1 MKGPHTPDGRT
12 SRPQHPSAAPGDERD
27 QVRDPDR
34 PRRTHE
40 ASSGPDARPDTSTGA
55 TTRRLFLAGVLAAG
69 VSGVVAAGS
78 DSEDDEGDESRPAR
92 RPIVW
97 DWGKADDCDDDD
109 GSDGDDPD
117 AGEAGGDGDGD
128 GDEGVGEEEG
138 DDAEGGDGNGDDE
151 GDADDESDDEGRAPT
166 TIVVDPVR
174 GVDTAAGTAAG
185 PLSSLGAAVGRARPG
200 DTILLRAGT
209 DRIDDSVDVDVDDLT
224 ITVARGVTFTLD
236 ARGYDPAARG
246 DPYGS
251 GGALTLANTTGVTID
266 GSPGR
271 IEVRNSG
278 WTGLLVRGS
287 REFLVRG
294 VTVANC
300 AQSGVHVAAGSADG
314 RFEWCASV
322 GNFGPRAGQNW
333 GDVVGGAAD
342 GFSAAAG
349 RDDPRSAWPRR
360 LTFSHC
366 LAHHNSDDGWD
377 LIRAEDCLI
386 ERCISYW
393 NGYSL
398 TGRPASEAPGTGFKL
413 GYGRSYYG
421 RGGDPP
427 KNNRLRESIAYGNG
441 AWGVSFGGGT
451 GHVVDRVTTFDCNR
465 KRGSTP
471 IGYWDAESGSVTR
484 CLATGIEER
493 SAVDRRDN
501 VVLPLFEWGMDVSR
515 DGRGHATRLGTFC
528 VPTDDSPFAGRD
540 VGALGP
546 TDTWAR
552 DVMRMRKRPTLVV
565 F

>member
-1 MKGPHTPDGRT
+1 
-12 SRPQHPSAAPGDERD
+12 
-27 QVRDPDR
+27 V
-34 PRRTHE
+34 
-40 ASSGPDARPDTSTGA
+40 
-55 TTRRLFLAGVLAAG
+55 AAG
-69 VSGVVAAGS
+69 VSGVVGATAQSDDEEDDGRPARRPVVWDWGRTDDCDGTDGSGGDDPDADAG
-78 DSEDDEGDESRPAR
+78 DGDVGAEDGPGDDEGDE
-92 RPIVW
+92 
-97 DWGKADDCDDDD
+97 
-109 GSDGDDPD
+109 
-117 AGEAGGDGDGD
+117 
-128 GDEGVGEEEG
+128 GDEGENDDGER
-138 DDAEGGDGNGDDE
+138 D
-151 GDADDESDDEGRAPT
+151 PT
-166 TIVVDPVR
+166 TIVVDPAT
-174 GVDTAAGTAAG
+174 GDDAATGSASA
-185 PLSSLGAAVGRARPG
+185 PLASLSAAVGRARPG

-209 DRIDDSVDVDVDDLT
+209 ERIDDSVDVGVDDLT
-224 ITVARGVTFTLD
+224 ITVAPEATFTLD
-236 ARGYDPAARG
+236 ASGYDPAARG

-251 GGALTLANTTGVTID
+251 GGALTIADTRGVTID
-266 GSPGR
+266 GTPGR

-322 GNFGPRAGQNW
+322 GNFGPRVGQEW
-333 GDVVGGAAD
+333 GGVVGGAAD

-398 TGRPASEAPGTGFKL
+398 NGWTPSEAPGTGFKL
-413 GYGRSYYG
+413 GYGRSYYSRESEG
-421 RGGDPP
+421 PP
-427 KNNRLRESIAYGNG
+427 TNNRLIESIAYGNG

-471 IGYWDAESGSVTR
+471 IGFWDPEAGAVTR
-484 CLATGIEER
+484 CLATGIKER

-501 VVLPLFEWGMDVSR
+501 VVLPVEEWGVDVRR
-515 DGRGHATRLGTFC
+515 DGRGHAVRLGRFC
-528 VPTDDSPFAGRD
+528 VPTDDSPFAGRT

-552 DVMRMRKRPTLVV
+552 RVLRMRERPTRVV